1 MEHGGISWS
10 HLIGLDNVKLPNL
23 GTLPFLGAMPEYM
36 PPHVA
41 NALLVMALV
50 IVLAVLG
57 NIQLKRKKNTVIPD
71 DRLTFRNV
79 LELIVEGILKL
90 LEANMGKRG
99 RDFIFIIGGLVVFIL
114 FSNLSG
120 LVPGFDPPTGNL
132 NTTAACAL
140 TVFVLTHYY
149 GLREHGIRYVKHF
162 TGPFWW
168 LAPLMLPIEMIGHL
182 ARPLSLS
189 LRLFGNIMGDHTVI
203 LIFFSLMPLLVPVVV
218 MFLGMFVA
226 VVQTLVFVLLS
237 MAYFSGAIGH
247 MEE

>member
-1 MEHGGISWS
+1 MEHGGISWC

-23 GTLPFLGAMPEYM
+23 GSLPFLGEMPEHM

-50 IVLAVLG
+50 TLLAVLG
-57 NIQLKRKKNTVIPD
+57 NIQLRRKKDAIIPD
-71 DRLTFRNV
+71 DRLTFRNI
-79 LELIVEGILKL
+79 LELIVESVLKL

-149 GLREHGIRYVKHF
+149 GLREHGLRYVKHF